1 MRKTALI
8 PCAFAAA
15 ILLAAPPGR
24 VLAASAGSLIAKG
37 NKSYK
42 AGELDRAAEY
52 YGKASVKLPESPV
65 VAFNLG
71 DVQYKQ
77 GDLEKAR
84 ASFADAALK
93 SKDLGLEARAWYN
106 SGNCAFAQG
115 QRQADSDI
123 EKAMAYYREAV
134 EFYATALEK
143 DPELGDAAHNM
154 EITRL
159 VIKDLLDKLQRQK
172 EQMEQQQEQM
182 KEVVDSLLA
191 AMDRQQEVMDRTGE
205 LAADP
210 GKGSSRWD
218 DAADRAGDSQRKVKD
233 STSKVRDKLDSLF
246 PGEKPQPV
254 EQASS
259 HLDTA
264 AARQDDARRNLSE
277 RSAERAGDRQE
288 EALDQMQKALELL
301 AKGEGGDKGQQKEKD
316 GQQEQK
322 QPKNEDQQNQ
332 QEQPGKQ
339 DQQQMKAR
347 NETARAI
354 LQEEKDNRKKR
365 REEASG
371 GYRKVDRDW

>member
-1 MRKTALI
+1 MRKIASIPCVIMTAL
-8 PCAFAAA
+8 
-15 ILLAAPPGR
+15 LLAAPPGR
-24 VLAASAGSLIAKG
+24 ALAASAGRLIAKG

-42 AGELDRAAEY
+42 AGELDKAAEY

-77 GDLEKAR
+77 GDFEKAR

-93 SKDLGLEARAWYN
+93 SKDLMLEARAWYN

-123 EKAMAYYREAV
+123 EKAMAYYKEAV

-143 DPELGDAAHNM
+143 DPQLADAAHNM

-159 VIKDLLDKLQRQK
+159 VIKDLLDKLQKQK
-172 EQMEQQQEQM
+172 EQMEQQREQM
-182 KEVVDSLLA
+182 KAVVDSLVA
-191 AMDRQQEVMDRTGE
+191 AMERQRDVMKRTAE

-210 GKGSSRWD
+210 AKGSSRWN
-218 DAADRAGDSQRKVKD
+218 DAADRAGDSQGRVKD
-233 STSKVRDKLDSLF
+233 ATSKVREKLDSLF

-254 EQASS
+254 QQASS
-259 HLDTA
+259 QLDTA
-264 AARQDDARRNLSE
+264 TTRQDDARRSLSE
-277 RSAERAGDRQE
+277 RSAERAGDGQE
-288 EALDQMQKALELL
+288 EALDRMQKALELL
-301 AKGEGGDKGQQKEKD
+301 TKGEGGDKGEQQEKD
-316 GQQEQK
+316 GQQERQ
-322 QPKNEDQQNQ
+322 QPKNEEQQSQQDQQ
-332 QEQPGKQ
+332 GKQ

-354 LQEEKDNRKKR
+354 LEEEKDNRKKR
-365 REEASG
+365 RQEATA
-371 GYRKVDRDW
+371 GYSRVDRDW